1 MKKKLKNP
9 GAYHLQQKIMLY
21 ESFLFRYLPQLSSLS
36 FVTRLNLFDH
46 FSELGLNRLGSQGS
60 PFVIFNA
67 LHKQRQ
73 HQLKQQQP
81 LKPLSLTLISPPVDS
96 LAALAF
102 DALQQANQLS
112 NSCKLNHWPQS
123 PAEGFKRIALQIQ
136 KQVASEKNLLLFD
149 PTGYPLEIVEAL
161 RPLSD
166 KKIEI
171 VLFLPLKALW
181 LLHLQPEKEPA
192 VPAYQSLK
200 AAIDQLFPA
209 EHPYWGEEIAAP
221 AFCSFLKEGFRVQ
234 GRFYTALEVDSEAL
248 PEAALLCMSPD
259 AFMMEKMLQALQP
272 SGKKNMPP
280 AGQQLGFFASTPQQ
294 PSPPDTTAVQALLL
308 EEKDNR
314 QLYAEGL
321 QAGLLPAQLL
331 EGLQQLLEKGWL
343 EVIDEKGKPL
353 SLLPPNCI
361 GYTPY
366 KAGKAACSFRK
377 KD

>member
-46 FSELGLNRLGSQGS
+46 FNEHGLNRLGSQGS

-73 HQLKQQQP
+73 YQLKQQQP
-81 LKPLSLTLISPPVDS
+81 LKPLSLTLISPPADS
-96 LAALAF
+96 LAVLAY

-112 NSCKLNHWPQS
+112 NSCKLSHWAQA
-123 PAEGFKRIALQIQ
+123 PADGFKKLALQLQ
-136 KQVASEKNLLLFD
+136 KQVATEKNLLLFD
-149 PTGYPLEIVEAL
+149 PTGFSVSVMEAL
-161 RPLSD
+161 RPVAD

-171 VLFLPLKALW
+171 LLFLPLKALW

-192 VPAYQSLK
+192 LPAYQPLK
-200 AAIDQLFPA
+200 RAIDQLFPA
-209 EHPYWGEEIAAP
+209 EHPYWGEEVTALEFCNFIKE
-221 AFCSFLKEGFRVQ
+221 AFRMQ
-234 GRFYTALEVDSEAL
+234 GRFFTALEADSEEL
-248 PEAALLCMSPD
+248 PETALLCMSPD

-272 SGKKNMPP
+272 SRKKNVPP
-280 AGQQLGFFASTPQQ
+280 AGQQLGFFTNTPEPA
-294 PSPPDTTAVQALLL
+294 PSADTTALQTLLL
-308 EEKDNR
+308 EEIDNR
-314 QLYAEGL
+314 QLYTKGL
-321 QAGLLPAQLL
+321 QEGFLPAQLL
-331 EGLQQLLEKGWL
+331 EGLQQLLNEGWL
-343 EVIDEKGKPL
+343 EVTDEKGKPL

-366 KAGKAACSFRK
+366 KSGKAACFFRK